1 MILQFDQPQFTIEG
15 SAVPIK
21 SDESRLYWDPAPP
34 KLDVAPAKVK
44 EVLFPDYQRATAGPQ
59 ERELQEMLEESSESE
74 EEGGGYGGCGAG
86 QRTARAFTEVG
97 HFYQGKESLYI
108 GR

>member
-74 EEGGGYGGCGAG
+74 EEEEDMEVVEQDREQHEHL
-86 QRTARAFTEVG
+86 QR
-97 HFYQGKESLYI
+97 
-108 GR
+108 